1 MTDYIKL
8 IEDEIFSYLPKDEL
22 TEKVLID
29 SMRYSLE
36 AGGKRLRPML
46 VLLFAKACGGKETD
60 ALPFAS
66 AIEMI
71 HTYSLIHD
79 DLPCMDNDDLRR
91 GKPSNHKVFGEDIAL
106 LAGDALLTLA
116 FSVVLSERAVS
127 LVGYEKSAKCGRV
140 LSECAGMTGMVG
152 GQVIDLI
159 SENVKVSIETINE
172 MHLKKT
178 GALIKCACM
187 MGAIVA
193 GAEEETVY
201 LAEKFGIYLGLAF
214 QIKDDILD
222 VTGSEEALGKPI
234 GSDVDNNK
242 STFVTLLGLE
252 KCRSLVKEY
261 TEKAIAVLDNFKGD
275 SSELKA
281 IAQKMLERKN

>member
-1 MTDYIKL
+1 
-8 IEDEIFSYLPKDEL
+8 
-22 TEKVLID
+22 
-29 SMRYSLE
+29 
-36 AGGKRLRPML
+36 
-46 VLLFAKACGGKETD
+46 
-60 ALPFAS
+60 
-66 AIEMI
+66 
-71 HTYSLIHD
+71 
-79 DLPCMDNDDLRR
+79 
-91 GKPSNHKVFGEDIAL
+91 
-106 LAGDALLTLA
+106 
-116 FSVVLSERAVS
+116 
-127 LVGYEKSAKCGRV
+127 
-140 LSECAGMTGMVG
+140 
-152 GQVIDLI
+152 
-159 SENVKVSIETINE
+159 
-172 MHLKKT
+172 
-178 GALIKCACM
+178 M